1 MQFDFLGIILTIGI
15 FILIFSPILFSKKQK
30 DRTEYIGWVG
40 VFRSKWFG
48 IPLIFLLLFGNYAN
62 YFGILNIAFIIISSI
77 IVSFLISLIANR
89 KLLLKSTD
97 VS

>member
-1 MQFDFLGIILTIGI
+1 MQFDFLSVMLTFGL

-30 DRTEYIGWVG
+30 DSTEYIGWVG
-40 VFRSKWFG
+40 LFRSRWFG
-48 IPLIFLLLFGNYAN
+48 IPLIFLLLFGNYTEFA
-62 YFGILNIAFIIISSI
+62 FLNIVYIIISSI

-89 KLLLKSTD
+89 KGLLKKSTD